1 MLKNCFLM
9 LVLSCLLAV
18 ATSPAVAQD
27 NSGNQP
33 QGSQAGEPSEHG
45 YGHRRFDPTERTEM
59 LTKQLKLTSDQQAK
73 VLDIFKSQQS
83 QMEKLRSDSS
93 LSQDDRRS
101 KMMDMRKSSDS
112 QIRAL
117 LDSDQQ
123 KKWDK
128 MQSAHGNWG
137 GPNHEHQGSGAP
149 PDASQPQ

>member
-9 LVLSCLLAV
+9 LTLSCLLGV
-18 ATSPAVAQD
+18 VTSSAVAQD

-33 QGSQAGEPSEHG
+33 QGSEASEHG
-45 YGHRRFDPTERTEM
+45 GHRHFDPTERTEM

-73 VLDIFKSQQS
+73 VLDVLKSQQS

-101 KMMDMRKSSDS
+101 KMMDIRKSSDS

-137 GPNHEHQGSGAP
+137 GHGHERQGSGAP
-149 PDASQPQ
+149 PDTAQPQ